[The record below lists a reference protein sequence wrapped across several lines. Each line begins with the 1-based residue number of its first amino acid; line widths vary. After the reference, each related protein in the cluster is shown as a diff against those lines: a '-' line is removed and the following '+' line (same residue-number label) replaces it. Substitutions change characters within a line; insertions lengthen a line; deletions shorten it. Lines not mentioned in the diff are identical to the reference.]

1 MHHFGHGFTLMV
13 IVWMFTRTTFCQE
26 TNVRLVNGLTLIEG
40 RVEVLIDG
48 TWGTVCDGDWDYN
61 DALVVCRSLGFTG
74 ALGTTS
80 LSEFGPSDGVMHL
93 YDFQCNGAESNILE
107 CLKNNSESKPQC
119 RNHSREAG
127 VRCEDCKDVNPRCT
141 WLASYGFCEAHPRYV
156 LPDCQYSCN
165 QCNIFAMNDSAS
177 FLPQNETCVIGHC
190 YLDSDND

>member
-1 MHHFGHGFTLMV
+1 M
-13 IVWMFTRTTFCQE
+13 IFCRKD
-26 TNVRLVNGLTLIEG
+26 VRLVNGLTLIEG

-48 TWGTVCDGDWDYN
+48 TWGTVCDGNWDYN

-107 CLKNNSESKPQC
+107 CLRNNSESKPQC

-127 VRCEDCKDVNPRCT
+127 VRCE
-141 WLASYGFCEAHPRYV
+141 GMM
-156 LPDCQYSCN
+156 
-165 QCNIFAMNDSAS
+165 III
-177 FLPQNETCVIGHC
+177 VIIIIMIITTIIIT
-190 YLDSDND
+190 Y